1 MYLIFDT
8 ETTGLPKRW
17 DAPITDTDNWPR
29 CIQIAWQLHDGMGNC
44 IDHQDYLIQPDGFN
58 IPYDAEKIHGISTEL
73 AQEEGVPLME
83 VLEKFNEA
91 MSKTKFIVGQNVKF
105 DLNIMGAEFVR
116 SDVANPLQELP
127 VLDTCTEHTAELCE
141 IPGGRYGKFK
151 LPTLT
156 ELHEYLFHEPF
167 AEAHN
172 ATADV
177 EATTRCFLELIR
189 IEEFTKEEL
198 DVAPDYFKK
207 FQEENPKEIALIGL
221 KHINLK
227 RESAKIRERLK
238 KQSEPDIT
246 KEDIQQ
252 NVSELQ
258 EVSFA
263 HLHNHSQFS
272 VLQSTMSV
280 ADLVDAAAK
289 DHMPAVAL
297 TDHANMMG
305 AFHFI
310 NAVNRYNGSIKSKL
324 AEAEAN
330 GETIAEK
337 EIKPVLGCEFF
348 VCEDHKDKTRK
359 DNGYQVVFLAKNKNG
374 YHNLAKL
381 SSHAFVDGFYYVP
394 RIDKQLIE
402 TYKEDLIVLTGNL
415 YGEVP
420 SKVLNVGENQAEDAL
435 LWWKEQ
441 FGDDLYIELMRHDQE
456 DENRVN
462 PVLIQFSKK
471 HNIKVVATNNTYY
484 QNQEDANAHDIL
496 LCVKDGEKQ
505 ATPIGRGR
513 GYRYGLPNQNY
524 YFKSAD
530 EMKALFKDV
539 PEAISNIQEVLDKIE
554 PYQLARDVLLPA
566 FDIPDKFKNETD
578 KEDGGKRGENAYLRH
593 LTYEGAKK
601 RYGDLLSEEIKERID
616 FELSVIENTGYPGY
630 FLIVEDFIREARN
643 MDVSVGPGRGSAAG
657 SVVAYC
663 LWITN
668 IDPLKYDLLFE
679 RFLNPDRISMPDID
693 IDFDD
698 EGRSRVMDYVI
709 KKYGANQVAQI
720 ITYGTMAAKSSI
732 RDTAR
737 VLDLPLFDA
746 DRIAKLIPNM
756 SKLNKIF
763 GLDAK
768 ELSQKFRSD
777 DLEKVN
783 QLLNISEGSDLEAE
797 TVNTA
802 RTLEGSVRNTGIH
815 ACGVIITPDD
825 ITKFVP
831 VATAKDSELYV
842 TQFDNSVVESAGLLK
857 MDFLGLKTLTLIK
870 DTVKIV
876 KAKHGIVLDPDNFPL
891 DDEKTYKLF
900 QRGETV
906 GVFQYE
912 SPGMQKHLKDLK
924 PTVFEDL
931 IAMNALYR
939 PGPMEYIP
947 SFVRRKHGDEAIEY
961 DLPAME
967 EYLQETYGIT
977 VYQEQVMLLS
987 QKLANFT
994 KGEADV
1000 LRKAM
1005 GKKQIAVLDKM
1016 KPKFIEQASGNGHD
1030 PKILE
1035 KVWKDWEA
1043 FASYAFNK
1051 SHSTCY
1057 AWIAYQTAYLK
1068 AHYPAE
1074 YMAAVL
1080 SNNMNDIK
1088 QVTFF
1093 MEECKRMKLPV
1104 LGPDV
1109 NESYYK
1115 FSVNKEGAVRF
1126 GMGAIK
1132 GVGHGAV
1139 KTIVENRKDDG
1150 PYSSIF
1156 DLTKRIDLRAAN
1168 KKAFENL
1175 ALAGGLDCFNKTH
1188 RAQYF
1193 HDDGDGITFLE
1204 KAIKYGAKHQEN
1216 ENSAQVSLFGDASNV
1231 QIAEP
1236 QVPPC
1241 EEWGTMEKLSKE
1253 REVVG
1258 IYISG
1263 HPLDDFKTEMRTF
1276 CNSTVGMFSSL
1287 EAYINRELVFGGV
1300 VTDVQH
1306 RVSKQGKGWA
1316 LFTIEDYTDS
1326 FEFRIFGEEY
1336 LKFRHFLMKNN
1347 FVFVR
1352 CFIREGWIN
1361 KNTGERG
1368 EPRLQF
1374 NNFQLLHDV
1383 MEAYA
1388 KKLSIQV
1395 DINQLQEDHILAL
1408 KDLLKMHPGNQ
1419 GLNFIIYD
1427 AKDEIKLT
1435 MPSRKQKV
1443 KVSQELLDELE
1454 ERDLRYKLN

>member
-29 CIQIAWQLHDGMGNC
+29 CIQIAWQLHDAMGNC
-44 IDHQDYLIQPDGFN
+44 IESQDYLVQPEGFN
-58 IPYDAEKIHGISTEL
+58 IPYDAEKIHGISTDL
-73 AQEEGVPLME
+73 AKEQGAPLAE

-91 MSKTKFIVGQNVKF
+91 LLKTKFVVGQNVKF

-116 SDVANPLQELP
+116 ESVENPLQELP
-127 VLDTCTEHTAELCE
+127 VLDTCTEHTANLCQ

-151 LPTLT
+151 LPTLS
-156 ELHEYLFHEPF
+156 ELHEHLFNVGF

-177 EATTRCFLELIR
+177 EATTRCFFELVR
-189 IEEFTKEEL
+189 LGEYTQEQL
-198 DVAPDYFKK
+198 DVPSDYFTNFK
-207 FQEENPKEIALIGL
+207 EVNPSEIQLIGL

-227 RESAKIRERLK
+227 AESAKISERLQK
-238 KQSEPDIT
+238 AQAVDISSET
-246 KEDIQQ
+246 LEQ
-252 NVSELQ
+252 NVSELKDA
-258 EVSFA
+258 SFV

-280 ADLVDAAAK
+280 VDIVAAAAGNN
-289 DHMPAVAL
+289 MQAVAL

-310 NAVNRYNGSIKSKL
+310 NAVNRQNSSIEASI
-324 AEAEAN
+324 AEAEEK
-330 GETIAEK
+330 GEVSEK
-337 EIKPVLGCEFF
+337 QFIKPIIGCEFF
-348 VCEDHKDKTRK
+348 VCEDHQDKTRK
-359 DNGYQVVFLAKNKNG
+359 DNGYQVVLIAKNKNG

-394 RIDKQLIE
+394 RIDKKLIE
-402 TYKEDLIVLTGNL
+402 TYKEDIIVLTGNL

-420 SKVLNVGENQAEDAL
+420 SKVLNIGEKQAEEAL
-435 LWWKEQ
+435 LWWKGV
-441 FGDDLYIELMRHDQE
+441 FGDDLYVELMRHNQE

-462 PVLIQFSKK
+462 TTLISLSKK
-471 HNIKVVATNNTYY
+471 HDVKLIATNNTYY
-484 QNQEDANAHDIL
+484 QNKEDANAHDIL

-513 GYRYGLPNQNY
+513 GYRYGLPNQEY
-524 YFKSAD
+524 YFKSAE
-530 EMKALFKDV
+530 EMKQLFQDI
-539 PEAISNIQEVLDKIE
+539 PEAILNVQEVVDKIE
-554 PYQLARDVLLPA
+554 AFQLARDVLLPA
-566 FDIPDKFKNETD
+566 FDIPDKFKHEED
-578 KEDGGKRGENAYLRH
+578 LVDGGKRGENAYLRH
-593 LTYEGAKK
+593 ITFEGAKK
-601 RYGDLLSEEIKERID
+601 RYGEELSEEVVERLD
-616 FELSVIENTGYPGY
+616 FELNVIENTGYPGY

-657 SVVAYC
+657 SVAAYC

-709 KKYGANQVAQI
+709 EKYGANQVAQI

-763 GLDAK
+763 GLDEKA
-768 ELSQKFRSD
+768 LSSKFRAEE
-777 DLEKVN
+777 LEKVN
-783 QLLNISEGSDLEAE
+783 ELLNISEGENLEAK

-831 VATAKDSELYV
+831 VSVAKDSDLYV

-876 KAKHGIVLDPDNFPL
+876 KAKHNIQLDPESFPL
-891 DDEKTYKLF
+891 DDEETYALF

-912 SPGMQKHLKDLK
+912 SPGMQKHLRDLK

-947 SFVRRKHGDEAIEY
+947 SFVRRKHGDEDIEY

-967 EYLQETYGIT
+967 EYLKETYGIT

-987 QKLANFT
+987 QKLAGFT

-1016 KPKFIEQASGNGHD
+1016 KPKFIAQASEKGHD
-1030 PKILE
+1030 AKVLE

-1088 QVTFF
+1088 SVTFF
-1093 MEECKRMKLPV
+1093 MEECKRMKLNV

-1115 FSVNKEGAVRF
+1115 FSVNQDNAVRF

-1139 KTIVENRKDDG
+1139 MTIVENRKEDG
-1150 PYSSIF
+1150 PYKSIF
-1156 DLTKRIDLRAAN
+1156 DLAKRIDLRAAN

-1175 ALAGGLDCFNKTH
+1175 ALAGGFDCFGGTH

-1193 HDDGDGITFLE
+1193 HKEGDLTFLE
-1204 KAIKYGAKHQEN
+1204 KAIKYAQKHKEN
-1216 ENSAQVSLFGDASNV
+1216 ENSAQVSLFGEASEV

-1236 QVPPC
+1236 EVPPC
-1241 EEWGTMEKLSKE
+1241 ETWGTMEKLAQE

-1263 HPLDDFKTEMRTF
+1263 HPLDDFKIEMKTF
-1276 CNSTVGMFSSL
+1276 CNATIGMFNNL
-1287 EAYINRELVFGGV
+1287 EPYVNRELVFGGV

-1316 LFTIEDYTDS
+1316 LFTIEDYTES

-1336 LKFRHFLMKNN
+1336 LKFRHFLMQNS
-1347 FVFVR
+1347 FVFVKTYVR
-1352 CFIREGWIN
+1352 DGWVN
-1361 KNTGERG
+1361 KDTGKKSD
-1368 EPRLQF
+1368 PRLQF

-1383 MEAYA
+1383 LEHYA

-1395 DINQLQEDHILAL
+1395 NIDDLDQGKIMSLKELLQ
-1408 KDLLKMHPGNQ
+1408 MHPGNHM
-1419 GLNFIIYD
+1419 LNFLVYD
-1427 AKDEIKLT
+1427 TKEQIKIQ
-1435 MPSRKQKV
+1435 MPSRRQKV
-1443 KVSQELLDELE
+1443 KVSQELLNELKE
-1454 ERDLRYKLN
+1454 QNFMYKLN

>member
-29 CIQIAWQLHDGMGNC
+29 CIQIAWQLHDAMGNC
-44 IDHQDYLIQPDGFN
+44 IEHQDYLVKPDGFN

-73 AQEEGVPLME
+73 AEEQGVSLNE
-83 VLEKFNEA
+83 VLEKFNEVLG
-91 MSKTKFIVGQNVKF
+91 KTKFVVGQNVKF

-116 SDVANPLQELP
+116 AGIANPLQELP
-127 VLDTCTEHTAELCE
+127 VLDTCTEHTAELCQ

-156 ELHEYLFHEPF
+156 ELHEYLFNKPF

-177 EATTRCFLELIR
+177 EATSRCFLELVR
-189 IEEFTKEEL
+189 LGEYTKEQL
-198 DVAPDYFKK
+198 DVQSDYFVN
-207 FQEENPKEIALIGL
+207 FNEANPVKIQLIGL

-227 RESAKIRERLK
+227 QESAKIKERFK
-238 KQSEPDIT
+238 KADTNQISSEEI
-246 KEDIQQ
+246 KQ
-252 NVSELQ
+252 NISDLENVDF
-258 EVSFA
+258 V

-272 VLQSTMSV
+272 VLQSTISV
-280 ADLVDAAAK
+280 TDLVAAAAEH
-289 DHMPAVAL
+289 HMPAVAL

-305 AFHFI
+305 AFHFVK
-310 NAVNRYNGSIKSKL
+310 AVSNHNRSVTAKN
-324 AEAEAN
+324 EAA
-330 GETIAEK
+330 IEK
-337 EIKPVLGCEFF
+337 EEIPTAVKIKPIIGCEFF
-348 VCEDHKDKTRK
+348 VCDDHTDKTRK

-381 SSHAFVDGFYYVP
+381 SSHAFVDGFYYLP
-394 RIDKQLIE
+394 RIDKKLIQK
-402 TYKEDLIVLTGNL
+402 YKEDLIVLTGNL

-420 SKVLNVGENQAEDAL
+420 SKILNIGENQAEEAL
-435 LWWKEQ
+435 IWWKEQ
-441 FGDDLYIELMRHDQE
+441 FGEDLYIELMRHKQE

-462 PVLIQFSKK
+462 QVLIDFSKK
-471 HNIKVVATNNTYY
+471 YNIKLVATNNTYY
-484 QNQEDANAHDIL
+484 CKKEDANAHDIL

-513 GYRYGLPNQNY
+513 GYRYGLPNQDY
-524 YFKSAD
+524 YFKSSD
-530 EMKALFKDV
+530 EMKLLFKDL
-539 PEAISNIQEVLDKIE
+539 PDAITNIKEIVDKVE
-554 PYQLARDVLLPA
+554 SYELAREVLLPA
-566 FDIPDKFKNETD
+566 FDIPDEFKNEED
-578 KEDGGKRGENAYLRH
+578 LVDGGKRGENAYLKH
-593 LTYEGAKK
+593 ITYEGAKK
-601 RYGDLLSEEIKERID
+601 RYPDLTDDIKERID
-616 FELSVIENTGYPGY
+616 FELSVIQNTGYPGY
-630 FLIVEDFIREARN
+630 FLIVEDFIREARK

-709 KKYGANQVAQI
+709 NKYGSNQVAQI

-746 DRIAKLIPNM
+746 DRIAKLIPTM

-763 GLDAK
+763 GLNEK
-768 ELSQKFRSD
+768 ELSSKFRAE

-783 QLLNISEGSDLEAE
+783 QLLNISEGDDLEAE
-797 TVNTA
+797 TVNLA
-802 RTLEGSVRNTGIH
+802 RILEGSVRNTGIH

-831 VATAKDSELYV
+831 VATAKDSDLYV
-842 TQFDNSVVESAGLLK
+842 TQFDNSVVEEAGLLK

-876 KAKHGIVLDPDNFPL
+876 KAKHDILLDPDTFPL
-891 DDEKTYKLF
+891 DDEKTYELF
-900 QRGETV
+900 QKGETV

-947 SFVRRKHGDEAIEY
+947 SFVRRKHGNEAIDY

-967 EYLQETYGIT
+967 EYLKETYGIT

-987 QKLANFT
+987 QKLAGFT

-1016 KPKFIEQASGNGHD
+1016 KPKFIEQASANGHD
-1030 PKILE
+1030 AKVLE

-1109 NESYYK
+1109 NESFYK
-1115 FSVNKEGAVRF
+1115 FSVNKDNAVRF

-1132 GVGHGAV
+1132 GVGQGAV
-1139 KTIVENRKDDG
+1139 ITIVENRKKDG
-1150 PYSSIF
+1150 HYKSIF
-1156 DLTKRIDLRAAN
+1156 DFSKRIDLRAAN

-1175 ALAGGLDCFNKTH
+1175 ALAGGFDGLGNTH

-1193 HDDGDGITFLE
+1193 HDEGDGITFLE

-1216 ENSAQVSLFGDASNV
+1216 ENSSQVSLFGDASDV

-1241 EEWGTMEKLSKE
+1241 EEWGTMEKLAREK
-1253 REVVG
+1253 EVVG

-1263 HPLDDFKTEMRTF
+1263 HPLDDFKTEMNTF
-1276 CNSTVGMFSSL
+1276 CNASL
-1287 EAYINRELVFGGV
+1287 ALFRDLESFVNREMVFGGV

-1316 LFTIEDYTDS
+1316 LFTIEDYTDT

-1347 FVFVR
+1347 FVFVKT
-1352 CFIREGWIN
+1352 FVREGWVN
-1361 KNTGERG
+1361 KDTGNKSD
-1368 EPRLQF
+1368 PRLQF
-1374 NNFQLLHDV
+1374 NSFQLLHDV
-1383 MEAYA
+1383 MENYA

-1395 DINQLQEDHILAL
+1395 NIDDLEPQKINVL
-1408 KDLLKMHPGNQ
+1408 KELLHMHPGNQ
-1419 GLNFIIYD
+1419 MLNFVVYD
-1427 AKDEIKLT
+1427 NKDQIKLN

-1443 KVSQELLDELE
+1443 KVSQELLNELE
-1454 ERDLRYKLN
+1454 NNNVFYKLN